1 MFSYYFF
8 HTFCYYAGETYW
20 SVISCTNFFPFLYIA
35 VICPFFQSV
44 GSLPS
49 LKLLLNIRVNG
60 LHSCGANY
68 LRNLGC
74 NPSGPWD
81 LLIFS
86 FCSIFL
92 TCSSVMLSGFIVSCI
107 FKSG

>member
-20 SVISCTNFFPFLYIA
+20 SVISCTNFFSL
-35 VICPFFQSV
+35 
-44 GSLPS
+44 LPS

-60 LHSCGANY
+60 LDSCGSNY

-74 NPSGPWD
+74 NPSGHGD

-92 TCSSVMLSGFIVSCI
+92 TCSSVMFSGFIVSCI